1 MSFNTRTVPVADM
14 VPVTPSDTVVFNP
27 LPLGIYVGVGGDVA
41 LTGSGP
47 QAQNVVLKNVPSGT
61 TLNIAARAVRATGT
75 TATSIVALYSALAY
89 RPLYTP
95 PTPALPV
102 GIPDPELP
110 LEGAVPANAL
120 TTADGNDT
128 LFSPIDGQLLTGLN

>member
-61 TLNIAARAVRATGT
+61 TLNIAAAAVRSTGT
-75 TATSIVALYSALAY
+75 TATGIIALYSALAY
-89 RPLYTP
+89 RPRHVP

-102 GIPDPELP
+102 GTPDPDLP
-110 LEGAVPANAL
+110 PEPTFPANAL
-120 TTADGNDT
+120 FVNGEPLMLGGDYIT
-128 LFSPIDGQLLTGLN
+128 LGI